1 VPSEQETVFIIDPD
15 EGIRE
20 SLEALLGTLAISTL
34 SYPDVEAFLDSVS
47 DQFPDRGC
55 LIVEA
60 ALAGLGSLAL
70 LKRLRKEG
78 STLPVLVLASTSNR
92 DIADLALQAGAAAV
106 IDKPLANGQ
115 LLDRLQQLLKCA
127 RALK

>member
-1 VPSEQETVFIIDPD
+1 VPREQKIVFIIDPD

-34 SYPDVEAFLDSVS
+34 SYPDVEAFLDSIS

-55 LIVEA
+55 LIVDA
-60 ALAGLGSLAL
+60 TLPGLGSLAL

-78 STLPVLVLASTSNR
+78 SKLPVLVLASTSNR
-92 DIADLALQAGAAAV
+92 DIAALALQAGAAAV

-115 LLDRLQQLLKCA
+115 LLERLQQVMK
-127 RALK
+127 